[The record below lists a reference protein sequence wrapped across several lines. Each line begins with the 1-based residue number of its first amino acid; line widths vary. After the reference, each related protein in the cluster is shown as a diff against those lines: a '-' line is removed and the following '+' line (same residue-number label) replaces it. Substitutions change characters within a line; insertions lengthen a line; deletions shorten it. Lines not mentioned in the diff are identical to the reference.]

1 MEDKIWIF
9 LPFALFVLACIGV
22 VAYVADRRERKKEAQ
37 AGTETPPVEVDD
49 ECCGAH
55 AVCERDSLLTK
66 SLKVEYYDDEELD
79 ALAGIAP
86 DDYTIQQLE
95 QLAHVFYT
103 LKERDVAVWLRSL
116 QARNI
121 QLPDALRE
129 EALLIVSER
138 RKA

>member
-1 MEDKIWIF
+1 M
-9 LPFALFVLACIGV
+9 
-22 VAYVADRRERKKEAQ
+22 
-37 AGTETPPVEVDD
+37 EVDD

-79 ALAGIAP
+79 ALAGIEP
-86 DDYTIQQLE
+86 DDYTSQQLE

-103 LKERDVAVWLRSL
+103 LKERDVAGWLRSL